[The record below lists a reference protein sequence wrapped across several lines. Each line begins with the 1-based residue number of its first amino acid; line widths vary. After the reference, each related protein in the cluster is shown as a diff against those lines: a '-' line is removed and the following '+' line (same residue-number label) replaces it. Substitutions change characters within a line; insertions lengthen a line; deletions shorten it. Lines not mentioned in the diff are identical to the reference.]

1 MMLATFNQHRR
12 FLIKALFTCGLLVT
26 ALCAS
31 AQVVLVPAGAT
42 WRFLDTGADLG
53 TAWRAPAFNDAGWL
67 SGPAELGYGDGD
79 EQQLVGFGTNA
90 NHKFI
95 TTYFRHTFVVS
106 NRASVTNVAVR
117 LRRDDGGVVHLNG
130 TEVFRSNL
138 PEGTVLHSTPSL
150 EVTSNADEDQFFPAP
165 VLPALLLAGTNVLA
179 VEIHQ
184 SDGASSDL
192 SFNLELLGN
201 TPLGNRP
208 PAVTLS
214 SPAPL
219 ANLATNQP
227 FTLAAAAT
235 DDDGGV
241 SSLEIYEDGALIHTK
256 NGTSTTFVRTNTA
269 SGLRTYFARALDGLG
284 VAGTSAPVSV
294 FFSATNA
301 RTVLFPRFADTN
313 GLILKGHA
321 KLKPYALRVC
331 PATNGPGG
339 MWLANRPN
347 IRAGFESTFTFQ
359 LLNQGNGGG
368 DGLALLIQGAVTP
381 ALGNSGGG
389 LGYSGVTN
397 SVAVELDTWGN
408 PEAADPSSRHLSVH
422 SRGRVAN
429 SEHHDYS
436 LAANSAVPPFTD
448 GGVHSLRV
456 RYFPGRFEAFI
467 DDFFTPVV
475 SLPLDLNEHLYLENG
490 LAWIGITGAVGFGV
504 QDHDIRSWSL
514 TTFTNQLPAVS
525 LVAPTNETLVTPGGS
540 FLLQAAATDA
550 DGAVTRVEYFSGTN
564 SLGFATVPPYAV
576 LWTNIAAGLHFIRAR
591 ATDDRL
597 GSTGSA
603 TVRVYAANVER
614 LVPPQSSWRYLDNGT
629 DPGTNWMQ
637 GTFNDSAW
645 VSGPAELGY
654 GDGDEVTVV
663 SGGPANNRYVTT
675 YFRRAFQVTNT
686 AVFTNL
692 SVAVVRD
699 DAAAV
704 YLNGVEILRDNLP
717 EGRITNRTFAVNVI
731 NTEEE
736 AAWVRRPVPPG
747 LLLNGS
753 NVVAVEIHQYDIA
766 STDISFDL
774 ELLANSPFGN
784 FPPQLVFTQPST
796 GHRFAA
802 GTNLLLNVNAGDP
815 DGTMGPVTFHAGDVA
830 LGTISNAPFTLTW
843 SNAPFG
849 LHRLTA
855 HATDDQGISG
865 TSAPV
870 FIAVGPATV
879 PFASNLGLATNLIL
893 LQDAVLISN
902 ALRLTTNTANRTGA
916 AYLNTK
922 QHVAWGFESV
932 FEFGISALGGVGGEG
947 MTFTIQ
953 NNSAPLAGTGGA
965 NLGYAGVSNSLAIE
979 IDTRS
984 STANPY
990 NELSIQTRGPLPNDS
1005 ANTYA
1010 LDRTTSLPNLTG
1022 TGPHVLRVLY
1032 TPGLLQVFLDGAA
1045 TPAVSAAVD
1054 LAQLFP
1060 LDQGRAWVGFTAST
1074 AADTETH
1081 DVRWWYFH
1089 GLAAPTAPLLGPVQP
1104 QPDGTVRLNFSS
1116 QAGHRYQRQYSHDLD
1131 QWFDAPP
1138 VLIGTDSPLPWRD
1151 EGPPATPRPPGAEPF
1166 RFYRV
1171 LLIP

>member
-1 MMLATFNQHRR
+1 MKFTGFKSPHRISPSL
-12 FLIKALFTCGLLVT
+12 FLWAGLLLAIV
-26 ALCAS
+26 CAP
-31 AQVVLVPAGAT
+31 AQVALVPAGAT
-42 WRFLDTGADLG
+42 WRFLDTGVDLG
-53 TAWRAPAFNDAGWL
+53 TAWRAAAFNDTGWF

-79 EQQLVGFGTNA
+79 EQQIVSFGTNA
-90 NHKFI
+90 NNKFI

-106 NRASVTNVAVR
+106 NRASISNVAVR
-117 LRRDDGGVVHLNG
+117 LRRDDGGVAYLNG
-130 TEVFRSNL
+130 TEIFRSNL

-150 EVTSNADEDQFFPAP
+150 EVASNADEDQFFPAAIP
-165 VLPALLLAGTNVLA
+165 PALLLPGTNVLA
-179 VEIHQ
+179 VEVHQ

-201 TPLGNRP
+201 TPLGNRA
-208 PAVTLS
+208 PAVTIS
-214 SPAPL
+214 APAPL
-219 ANLATNQP
+219 ANLVTNQP
-227 FTLAAAAT
+227 FTLAASAT

-256 NGTSTTFVRTNTA
+256 VGASTTFVRTNAT
-269 SGLRTYFARALDGLG
+269 SGLRTYFARAIDGLG

-301 RTVLFPRFADTN
+301 RTLLFPRFVDTN

-331 PATNGPGG
+331 PATNGPGA
-339 MWLANRPN
+339 MWLTNRQN
-347 IRAGFESTFTFQ
+347 IRAGFENTFTFQ

-368 DGLALLIQGAVTP
+368 DGIALLIQGAVTP
-381 ALGNSGGG
+381 ALGNNGGG
-389 LGYSGVTN
+389 IGYSGVTN

-408 PEAADPSSRHLSVH
+408 PEAADPSSRHMSVH
-422 SRGRVAN
+422 SRGRAAN
-429 SEHHDYS
+429 SEHHDHS
-436 LAANSAVPPFTD
+436 LAANSAVPQFTD

-467 DDFFTPVV
+467 DDFFTPVI

-490 LAWIGITGAVGFGV
+490 LAWIGITGAVGFGI
-504 QDHDIRSWSL
+504 QDHDIRSWSV

-525 LVAPTNETLVTPGGS
+525 LITPTNETLVTPGGA
-540 FLLQAAATDA
+540 FLLQATATDS
-550 DGAVTRVEYFSGTN
+550 DGAITRVEYFSGTN
-564 SLGFATVPPYAV
+564 SLGFATAPPYAV
-576 LWTNIAAGLHFIRAR
+576 LWTNIPAGLHFIRAR

-597 GSTGSA
+597 GSTGSV
-603 TVRVYAANVER
+603 TVRVYAATPER
-614 LVPPQSSWRYLDNGT
+614 LVTSQSSWRYLDNGT
-629 DPGTNWMQ
+629 DPGTNWAQ
-637 GTFNDSAW
+637 RSFNDSAW
-645 VSGPAELGY
+645 ASGPAELGY
-654 GDGDEVTVV
+654 GDGDELTVV
-663 SGGPANNRYVTT
+663 NGGPANNRYVTT
-675 YFRRAFQVTNT
+675 YFRRTFQVTNH

-731 NTEEE
+731 NTEAE
-736 AAWVRRPVPPG
+736 AAWVRAPVPPG
-747 LLLNGS
+747 LLQTGT
-753 NVVAVEIHQYDIA
+753 NVIAVEIHQYDIT

-796 GHRFAA
+796 RHRFAA
-802 GTNLLLNVNAGDP
+802 GANLLLNVSAGDP
-815 DGTMGPVTFHAGDVA
+815 DGAMGPVTFHAGDAA
-830 LGTISNAPFTLTW
+830 LGTITNAPFTLVW

-855 HATDDQGISG
+855 HATDDQEVTG

-893 LQDAVLISN
+893 LQDALLISN

-922 QHVAWGFESV
+922 QNVAWGFESV
-932 FEFGISALGGVGGEG
+932 FEFHISALGGMGGEG
-947 MTFTIQ
+947 LAFVIQ
-953 NNSAPLAGTGGA
+953 NNASPLPGTGGA

-990 NELSIQTRGPLPNDS
+990 NELSIQTRGTLPNDS
-1005 ANTYA
+1005 ANPYA
-1010 LDRTTSLPNLTG
+1010 LDRTTGLPNLTG

-1032 TPGLLQVFLDGAA
+1032 TPGWLQVFLDGAA
-1045 TPAVSAAVD
+1045 VPAVSAAVD

-1060 LDQGRAWVGFTAST
+1060 LDNGRAWVGFTAST

-1089 GLAAPTAPLLGPVQP
+1089 GLAAPAAPLLNQVQP
-1104 QPDGTVRLNFSS
+1104 QPDGTVQLDFSS
-1116 QAGHRYQRQYSHDLD
+1116 QAGHRYQWQYSHDLE
-1131 QWFDAPP
+1131 QWFDVPP
-1138 VLIGTDSPLPWRD
+1138 VLIGTDGPLPWRD
-1151 EGPPATPRPPGAEPF
+1151 EGPPATPRPPSEEPH

-1171 LLIP
+1171 QMIQ